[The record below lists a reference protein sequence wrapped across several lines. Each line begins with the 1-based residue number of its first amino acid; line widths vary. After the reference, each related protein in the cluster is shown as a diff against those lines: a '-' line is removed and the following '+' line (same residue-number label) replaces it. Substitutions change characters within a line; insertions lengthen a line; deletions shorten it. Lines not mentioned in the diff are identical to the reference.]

1 VANVVPKDVKRLTNA
16 MLAGDLATAR
26 AAHRKLFPL
35 CRALFVE
42 TNPIPV
48 KTAMKWAGLLESD
61 EKRLPLTD
69 LSAASAET
77 LRRAMKEYG
86 LL

>member
-1 VANVVPKDVKRLTNA
+1 
-16 MLAGDLATAR
+16 M
-26 AAHRKLFPL
+26 
-35 CRALFVE
+35 FVE
-42 TNPIPV
+42 TNPIPI
-48 KTAMKWAGLLESD
+48 KTAMKWAGLIESD

-69 LSAASAET
+69 LSAASAEI

>member
-1 VANVVPKDVKRLTNA
+1 
-16 MLAGDLATAR
+16 MLAGDLAAGL

-35 CRALFVE
+35 CRAMFVE
-42 TNPIPV
+42 TSPIPV
-48 KTAMKWAGLLESD
+48 KTAMKWAGLIESD

-69 LSAASAET
+69 LSAAGAEV

-86 LL
+86 LP

>member
-1 VANVVPKDVKRLTNA
+1 